1 MALPCVTFL
10 GIHTAGPSIMM
21 YYSDAG
27 AIHSWINDFTNADS
41 DTYFQQLSQFLAS
54 NPQGTI
60 DVKAF
65 ENSAN
70 PTDFLKTFPP
80 VGSEGSSPESSSN
93 ASHTYAD
100 PANIIVP
107 TSGDSNTRN
116 SSRQASA
123 DSSDF
128 DQRGKNKNGKRANGE
143 TSKKA
148 ALKDK
153 KRSASTE
160 TGEDAVHHSHEQEQ
174 GSFCPSWQPSLC

>member
-1 MALPCVTFL
+1 
-10 GIHTAGPSIMM
+10 MM

-27 AIHSWINDFTNADS
+27 AIHSWINDYTNADS
-41 DTYFQQLSQFLAS
+41 NVGSDAYFQQLSQFLAS

-70 PTDFLKTFPP
+70 PADFLKTFPP

-100 PANIIVP
+100 SGNIVVP
-107 TSGDSNTRN
+107 TLGDSNTRN

-143 TSKKA
+143 TAKKA
-148 ALKDK
+148 AIKDK

-160 TGEDAVHHSHEQEQ
+160 DGEDAVHHTHDQEQ
-174 GSFCPSWQPSLC
+174 GTFYCYQPRLC